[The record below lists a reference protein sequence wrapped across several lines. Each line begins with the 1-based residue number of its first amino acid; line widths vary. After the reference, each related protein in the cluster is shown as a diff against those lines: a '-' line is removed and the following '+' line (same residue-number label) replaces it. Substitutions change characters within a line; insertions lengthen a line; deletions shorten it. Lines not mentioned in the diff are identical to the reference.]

1 MPLDF
6 IASVGEVFA
15 TVNREGSPFVVS
27 PFSPKKL
34 IAGLCFVRLVIKRS
48 CYKNESSSG
57 VSALWFTKTAFF
69 LGLQRVVVG
78 VLVQL
83 STGRTMACIPVV
95 WLATLIY
102 LLFNILL
109 INMTIIHH
117 C

>member
-15 TVNREGSPFVVS
+15 TVNREETSFVVS

-34 IAGLCFVRLVIKRS
+34 MAGLCFVRLVIKRS

-57 VSALWFTKTAFF
+57 VSVLWFAKTTLF

-78 VLVQL
+78 VIVHYPPVGLVHGL
-83 STGRTMACIPVV
+83 HPRGVV
-95 WLATLIY
+95 R
-102 LLFNILL
+102 
-109 INMTIIHH
+109 
-117 C
+117 

>member
-34 IAGLCFVRLVIKRS
+34 MAGLCFVRLVIKRS
-48 CYKNESSSG
+48 CYKIESSSG

-69 LGLQRVVVG
+69 LVLQRVVVG

-102 LLFNILL
+102 FIILYIINLLLL
-109 INMTIIHH
+109 I
-117 C
+117 